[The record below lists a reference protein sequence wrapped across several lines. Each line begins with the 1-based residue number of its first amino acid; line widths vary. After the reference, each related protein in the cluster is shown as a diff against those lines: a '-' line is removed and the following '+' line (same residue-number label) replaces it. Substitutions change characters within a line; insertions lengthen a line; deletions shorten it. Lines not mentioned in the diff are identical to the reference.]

1 MVGQEQQQQEGTLAV
16 YNVNVQGRQTK
27 AGDLWS
33 FRDWI
38 LLKEKSMSVLMI
50 NVGRLPENTSISFI
64 QAQAFQEAWF
74 ELKGMI
80 DESLGIVEQK
90 VIEDEPEVQP
100 EVVAPKQKVQQRDR
114 PPVVRTQ
121 EKSAGPNVEFFEDP
135 KGEAGD
141 DDMVTL

>member
-1 MVGQEQQQQEGTLAV
+1 MAGQEQQQQEGTLAV

-33 FRDWI
+33 LRDWI
-38 LLKEKSMSVLMI
+38 LLKEKTMSVLNI

-90 VIEDEPEVQP
+90 VVEDEPEVQP
-100 EVVAPKQKVQQRDR
+100 EVVAPKPKAQMGQR
-114 PPVVRTQ
+114 PVVRSQ